1 MHLLGGISIALCA
14 VALAGCDQIGHGATL
29 RSANVAVSKTTGSTM
44 PIPQPV
50 RARLVPQPEPKC
62 EFATTDPNSDERQM
76 LDYERQCY
84 RHAEMIVRDRLHHLQ
99 SSVASQ

>member
-14 VALAGCDQIGHGATL
+14 VALAGCDQIGRGTTL
-29 RSANVAVSKTTGSTM
+29 RSANQHVSKITGSTT
-44 PIPQPV
+44 PIPQPA
-50 RARLVPQPEPKC
+50 RALLVPQPEPKC
-62 EFATTDPNSDERQM
+62 EFATTDPNSDERQK

-84 RHAEMIVRDRLHHLQ
+84 RHAEMIVRGRLRLLQ